1 MPIGYENKSISG
13 LPRAKVPVPCLK
25 QALQSVQGAVYS
37 WTQVPLIFQS
47 ESRLLDLGEPMW
59 KPVRQLE
66 FDFFL
71 SKNGKKMEGLK
82 FITWHIL

>member
-1 MPIGYENKSISG
+1 MPIGYKNKHISA

-25 QALQSVQGAVYS
+25 WALQSVQEAVYS
-37 WTQVPLIFQS
+37 WTQVLLIIQF

-66 FDFFL
+66 FDFFV
-71 SKNGKKMEGLK
+71 KKWKKMEG
-82 FITWHIL
+82 T